1 MSINQGQPL
10 DLASGQGGKEDAT
23 QAYTAVRRGADDAAN
38 TVMETKATVVVCA
51 YHNVGYRC
59 LEELLRQ
66 GADIR
71 LIFTHED
78 SPTEEIWFK
87 SVREL
92 ACKHGIPFLTSDI
105 NLPENQ
111 ARVAEIAPAFLL
123 SFYYRNMIKPEL
135 LELAA
140 RGALNLHGSYLPKYR
155 GRVPVNWAVINGETE
170 TGATLHYMVEKP
182 DAGEIVD
189 REKVA
194 IEFTDTA
201 FDVFNKV
208 TDAAVTVIRRTWP
221 MLVAG
226 TAPRIPM
233 NLKEGNYCGG
243 RKPEDGRIDWTRSAV
258 TIYNLVRGVTHP
270 YPGAFT
276 HLCGHKVVIWSA
288 WPVAGSS
295 EPGKV
300 VSTEP
305 LLVGTGDG
313 LLEIKKLQA
322 DGEVETT
329 AAVYVEKNSLEHACF
344 E

>member
-1 MSINQGQPL
+1 LTENSKIV
-10 DLASGQGGKEDAT
+10 A
-23 QAYTAVRRGADDAAN
+23 
-38 TVMETKATVVVCA
+38 CA

-92 ACKHGIPFLTSDI
+92 ADRHGIPYLTTDI
-105 NLPENQ
+105 NLPENREQ
-111 ARVAEIAPAFLL
+111 VRDIAPDFLL
-123 SFYYRNMIKPEL
+123 SFYYRNMIKPAVL
-135 LELAA
+135 DLAR
-140 RGALNLHGSYLPKYR
+140 RGALNLHGSWLPRYR

-182 DAGEIVD
+182 DAGDIVD
-189 REKVA
+189 REKVT

-208 TDAAVTVIRRTWP
+208 TDAAVTVIGRSWP
-221 MLVAG
+221 LLNAD

-233 NLKEGNYCGG
+233 DLTAGNYCGG
-243 RKPEDGRIDWTRSAV
+243 RKPEDGRIHWTQSAV
-258 TIYNLVRGVTHP
+258 QIYNLIRGVTHP

-276 HLCGHKVVIWSA
+276 HLDGKKVIVWSA
-288 WPVAGSS
+288 WPVEGSG
-295 EPGKV
+295 EPGRI
-300 VSTEP
+300 VSTSP
-305 LLVGTGDG
+305 LQVGTGEG
-313 LLEIKKLQA
+313 LLEIRSVQVE
-322 DGEVETT
+322 GEEETT
-329 AAVYVEKNSLEHACF
+329 AAAFIEKRTLADAVLE
-344 E
+344 

>member
-1 MSINQGQPL
+1 MNN
-10 DLASGQGGKEDAT
+10 
-23 QAYTAVRRGADDAAN
+23 N
-38 TVMETKATVVVCA
+38 TIIACA

-92 ACKHGIPFLTSDI
+92 ADRHGIPYLTTDI
-105 NLPENQ
+105 NLPENRE
-111 ARVAEIAPAFLL
+111 RVREIAPDFLL
-123 SFYYRNMIKPEL
+123 SFYYRNIIKPAVL
-135 LELAA
+135 DLAR
-140 RGALNLHGSYLPKYR
+140 RGALNLHGSWLPRYR

-182 DAGEIVD
+182 DAGDIVD

-208 TDAAVTVIRRTWP
+208 TDAAVTVISRSWP
-221 MLVAG
+221 LLAAG

-233 NLKEGNYCGG
+233 DLTAGNYCGG
-243 RKPEDGRIDWTRSAV
+243 RKPEDGRIHWTRSAV
-258 TIYNLVRGVTHP
+258 QIYNLIRGVTHP

-276 HLCGHKVVIWSA
+276 HLDGKKVIVWSA
-288 WPVAGSS
+288 WPVEGTG
-295 EPGKV
+295 EPGRI
-300 VSTEP
+300 VSTSP
-305 LLVGTGDG
+305 LQVGTGEG
-313 LLEIKKLQA
+313 LLEIRSVQVE
-322 DGEVETT
+322 GEAEVAASEFSGVESLRGKYFT
-329 AAVYVEKNSLEHACF
+329 AAN
-344 E
+344 